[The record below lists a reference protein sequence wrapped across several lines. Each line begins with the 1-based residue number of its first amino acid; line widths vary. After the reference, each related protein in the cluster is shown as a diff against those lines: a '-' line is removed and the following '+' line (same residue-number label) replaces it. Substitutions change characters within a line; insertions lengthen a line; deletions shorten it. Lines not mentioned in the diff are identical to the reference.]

1 MDHPNLRVGDD
12 ERRRVA
18 DDLQRHFV
26 DGRLSSDELS
36 DRVRQAMAART
47 QGDLDGVVHD
57 LPALPP
63 PASAPT
69 LPPASEPTAAVP
81 EPASLE
87 RAGAWDRRDVRAN
100 AVSYVLVMLLLVA
113 IWFFTTPGGYFW
125 PIWPMLGWGFAVAAH
140 ALARH
145 RG

>member
-1 MDHPNLRVGDD
+1 MDQSNLRVGDV

-18 DDLQRHFV
+18 DDLQRHYV
-26 DGRLSSDELS
+26 DGRLSSDELT

-47 QGDLDGVVHD
+47 QGDLDALVRD
-57 LPALPP
+57 LPPLPP
-63 PASAPT
+63 PAPAPAP
-69 LPPASEPTAAVP
+69 PPAPAPTAAVP

-100 AVSYVLVMLLLVA
+100 AVSYALVMLLLVA

-125 PIWPMLGWGFAVAAH
+125 PIWPILGWGFAVAAH
-140 ALARH
+140 ALARN
-145 RG
+145 R

>member
-1 MDHPNLRVGDD
+1 MDQSDIRVGDA

-26 DGRLSSDELS
+26 DGRLSSDELT

-47 QGDLDGVVHD
+47 QGDLDALVRD

-63 PASAPT
+63 PTAAPA
-69 LPPASEPTAAVP
+69 PAPAPTAAAP

-87 RAGAWDRRDVRAN
+87 RAGAWDRRDVRAH
-100 AVSYVLVMLLLVA
+100 ATSYALVMLLLVA
-113 IWFFTTPGGYFW
+113 IWFVTTPRGYFW

-140 ALARH
+140 ALARQ
-145 RG
+145 R

>member
-1 MDHPNLRVGDD
+1 MDQSNLRVGDA

-26 DGRLSSDELS
+26 DGRLSSDELT
-36 DRVRQAMAART
+36 DCVRQAMAART
-47 QGDLDGVVHD
+47 QGDLEALVRD

-69 LPPASEPTAAVP
+69 VPPASAPTAAVP

-87 RAGAWDRRDVRAN
+87 RAGAWDRRDVRAH
-100 AVSYVLVMLLLVA
+100 AASYGLVMLLLVA

-125 PIWPMLGWGFAVAAH
+125 PIWPILGWGIAVVAH
-140 ALARH
+140 ALARN
-145 RG
+145 R